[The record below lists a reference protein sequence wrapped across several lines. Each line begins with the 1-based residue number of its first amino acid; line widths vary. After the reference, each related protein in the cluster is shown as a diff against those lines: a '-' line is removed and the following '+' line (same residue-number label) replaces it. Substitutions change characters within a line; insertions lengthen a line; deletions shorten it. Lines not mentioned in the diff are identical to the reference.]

1 MKKIML
7 IGRTGAGKTSF
18 CQALYGEELHYQ
30 KTQAVDIIHSAI
42 DTPGEYLEN
51 GRLYRALIVT
61 AAEASLI
68 VLLQDCTD
76 EQCWYAPEFA
86 GMFGKPAI
94 GLVTKT
100 DLAENEQALRSAE
113 EKLVL
118 AGCQKI
124 FRVSSKEQT
133 GMDEVKAYIGL
144 T

>member
-7 IGRTGAGKTSF
+7 VGRTGAGKTTF
-18 CQALYGEELHYQ
+18 CQAIYGEELRYQ
-30 KTQAVDIIHSAI
+30 KTQAVEIIHGAI

-51 GRLYRALIVT
+51 RRLYRALIVT
-61 AAEASLI
+61 AAEADLM

-76 EQCWYAPEFA
+76 GQCWFAPEFA

-100 DLAENEQALRSAE
+100 DLAADEQALGAAE
-113 EKLVL
+113 EKLLL
-118 AGCQKI
+118 AGCQRI
-124 FRVSSKEQT
+124 FHISSKENT
-133 GMDEVKAYIGL
+133 GIDEVKAYIGL

>member
-7 IGRTGAGKTSF
+7 VGRTGAGKTTF
-18 CQALYGEELHYQ
+18 CQAIYGEELRYQ
-30 KTQAVDIIHSAI
+30 KTQAVEIIHGAI

-51 GRLYRALIVT
+51 RRLYRALIVT
-61 AAEASLI
+61 AAEADLM

-76 EQCWYAPEFA
+76 GQCWFAPEFA

-100 DLAENEQALRSAE
+100 DLAADEQALRVAE
-113 EKLVL
+113 EKLLL
-118 AGCQKI
+118 AGCQRI
-124 FRVSSKEQT
+124 FHISSKENT
-133 GMDEVKAYIGL
+133 GIDEVKAYIGL

>member
-7 IGRTGAGKTSF
+7 VGRTGAGKTTF

-30 KTQAVDIIHSAI
+30 KTQAVEIIHSAI

-51 GRLYRALIVT
+51 RRLYRALIVT
-61 AAEASLI
+61 AAEADLM

-76 EQCWYAPEFA
+76 EQCWFAPEFA

-100 DLAENEQALRSAE
+100 DLAESEQALRSAE